1 LNAAI
6 VISFVVCTALVAVV
20 SWYKTRSVNLKSV
33 SGLFLAGRN
42 NGYLVVAGSLLLTNL
57 SANQFIGENESVYIN
72 NLSVMAWGVTSVV
85 AMLLVSEFLLPVYF
99 KGGALTTPDFLADR
113 YDPGTKRL
121 VSVIFLLSY
130 VVNLLPPVLYG
141 GAVAMTGLFDLP
153 AWTGLSYWQ
162 CIWVMVW
169 ILGLIGSLY
178 TIVGG
183 LKAITIS
190 DTVLGA
196 GLLIIGICLP
206 WFALTT
212 LGDGEWTTGVTR
224 LLTRHTAHLNAV
236 GSESDAVPFSTLFTG
251 MLLVNIYYWGMEQY
265 IVQQVLVAK
274 NLAHAQKGMTL
285 AAVGKLVTPVLIN
298 LPGLIA
304 VHLYPDIDNTASVFP
319 KVAAHVLPNVLLG
332 MTAALVFGAAMTT
345 YNAGLQGSSTLF
357 TLNIYKP
364 YRERR
369 GTNPTDMELV
379 RVGKRFEMSI
389 SLLAMLV
396 APFILF
402 AHSGFYTYLQK
413 VSGLFSIPI
422 FTIVV
427 VGFLTK
433 KVPPFA
439 AKVGLLFFMV
449 SYFLCEYI
457 FQVDLHFL
465 HVLAIL
471 FVLTSLLMLAIGKY
485 WPMQPASLPQ
495 PDASTPVS
503 KALMPW
509 KQRRWAAL
517 VLVLAMLSLYVV
529 FSKWGVAS

>member
-6 VISFVVCTALVAVV
+6 IISFVVCTVLVAVV

-33 SGLFLAGRN
+33 SGLFLAGKN

-57 SANQFIGENESVYIN
+57 SANQFIGENESVYVN

-99 KGGALTTPDFLADR
+99 KGGMVTTPDFLADR
-113 YDPGTKRL
+113 YDEATKRL

-141 GAVAMTGLFDLP
+141 GAVAMTGMFDLP
-153 AWTGLSYWQ
+153 ARFGISYWQ
-162 CIWVMVW
+162 CIWIMVW
-169 ILGLIGSLY
+169 ILGVIGSFY
-178 TIVGG
+178 TIIGG

-190 DTVLGA
+190 DTVLGG

-206 WFALTT
+206 WVALKA
-212 LGDGEWTTGVTR
+212 LGDGDIIAGVTQ
-224 LLTRHTAHLNAV
+224 LLTKHTSHLNAI
-236 GSESDAVPFSTLFTG
+236 GSETDAVPFSTLFTG

-274 NLAHAQKGMTL
+274 NLAHAQKGMAL

-304 VHLYPDIDNTASVFP
+304 VHLYPRISNTASVFP
-319 KVAAHVLPNVLLG
+319 TLAANVLPSVLLG
-332 MTAALVFGAAMTT
+332 MTAAVVFGAAMTT
-345 YNAGLQGSSTLF
+345 YNAGLHGSSTLF
-357 TLNIYKP
+357 VLNLYKP
-364 YRERR
+364 YREKQEYR
-369 GTNPTDMELV
+369 TTDAELV
-379 RVGKRFEMSI
+379 RVGKRFEIVI
-389 SLLAMLV
+389 SLLAMIS

-413 VSGLFSIPI
+413 VAGLFSIPI
-422 FTIVV
+422 FTIVM
-427 VGFLTK
+427 VGFFSK

-439 AKVGLLFFMV
+439 AKVGLLFFMA
-449 SYFLCEYI
+449 SYFACEYV
-457 FQVDLHFL
+457 FHVDLHFL

-471 FVLTSLLMLAIGKY
+471 FMVTSLLMLTIGKL
-485 WPMQPASLPQ
+485 WPVQRQEISA
-495 PDASTPVS
+495 PDLKT
-503 KALMPW
+503 LLTPW
-509 KQRRWAAL
+509 KRRHWVSLLL
-517 VLVLAMLSLYVV
+517 VLSMLGIYIF
-529 FSKWGVAS
+529 FSKWGIVKE

>member
-1 LNAAI
+1 MNAAI
-6 VISFVVCTALVAVV
+6 VISFIACTVLVAAV

-33 SGLFLAGRN
+33 SGLFLAGKN

-99 KGGALTTPDFLADR
+99 KRGMVTTPDFLADR
-113 YDPGTKRL
+113 YDEGTKRL

-141 GAVAMTGLFDLP
+141 GAVAMTGMFGLP
-153 AWTGLSYWQ
+153 TWFGISYWQ
-162 CIWVMVW
+162 CIWIMVW
-169 ILGLIGSLY
+169 ILGLVGSLY
-178 TIVGG
+178 TIAGG

-190 DTVLGA
+190 DTVLGS

-206 WFALTT
+206 WFALKA
-212 LGDGEWTTGVTR
+212 LGDGDIIAGVTQ
-224 LLTRHTAHLNAV
+224 LLTKHTSHLNAI
-236 GSESDAVPFSTLFTG
+236 GSEADAVPFSTLFTG
-251 MLLVNIYYWGMEQY
+251 MLLVNSYYWGMEQY

-274 NLAHAQKGMTL
+274 NLAHAQKGMAL

-304 VHLYPDIDNTASVFP
+304 VHLYPGITNTASVFP
-319 KVAAHVLPNVLLG
+319 MLAANVLPGVLLG

-345 YNAGLQGSSTLF
+345 YNAGLHGSSTLF
-357 TLNIYKP
+357 VLNIYKP
-364 YRERR
+364 YREKR
-369 GTNPTDMELV
+369 GDRPTDAELI
-379 RVGKRFEMSI
+379 RIGKRFEIAI
-389 SLLAMLV
+389 SLLAMIT

-413 VSGLFSIPI
+413 VAGLFSIPI

-449 SYFLCEYI
+449 SYFACEYI
-457 FQVDLHFL
+457 FYVDLHFL

-471 FVLTSLLMLAIGKY
+471 FVATSLLMLTIGKL
-485 WPMQPASLPQ
+485 WPMQLQEMAMPVLKTPLKPWKRRHWASL
-495 PDASTPVS
+495 
-503 KALMPW
+503 L
-509 KQRRWAAL
+509 
-517 VLVLAMLSLYVV
+517 LVLAMLGLYVF
-529 FSKWGVAS
+529 FSKWGVVKG